1 MAKRRG
7 KTNSAR
13 STKKDILTTIT
24 PNEAFTRISR
34 DWKGVCKSRED
45 LDEMDHFIEQECP
58 EWV

>member
-24 PNEAFTRISR
+24 PNEAFSTMLK
-34 DWKGVCKSRED
+34 DWKGVCKSGED
-45 LDEMDHFIEQECP
+45 LDEMESNRA
-58 EWV
+58 WVFKDLT

>member
-24 PNEAFTRISR
+24 PNEAFSTMLR
-34 DWKGVCKSRED
+34 DWKGVCKPRED

>member
-1 MAKRRG
+1 MAKG
-7 KTNSAR
+7 KRKANSAR
-13 STKKDILTTIT
+13 STKKDILATIT
-24 PNEAFTRISR
+24 PGDAFSRISR